1 MSKDLTTSGF
11 KWIHPEQF
19 ESSKYSSNSS
29 KWCVLEVYYEY
40 PKELHEL
47 HIDYLLV
54 LDKIEIKRKIL
65 SNYWL
70 KMSDVYIDPIGTA
83 DK

>member
-1 MSKDLTTSGF
+1 M
-11 KWIHPEQF
+11 
-19 ESSKYSSNSS
+19 
-29 KWCVLEVYYEY
+29 
-40 PKELHEL
+40 

-70 KMSDVYIDPIGTA
+70 KMSDVYIDPIGIA
-83 DK
+83 EKLVPKFFNKEKYAIHYENLKLYLKARIDVKKDLVYQNL

>member
-1 MSKDLTTSGF
+1 M
-11 KWIHPEQF
+11 
-19 ESSKYSSNSS
+19 
-29 KWCVLEVYYEY
+29 CVLKVYYEY
-40 PKELHEL
+40 PKELYEL
-47 HIDYLLV
+47 HIDYLWI